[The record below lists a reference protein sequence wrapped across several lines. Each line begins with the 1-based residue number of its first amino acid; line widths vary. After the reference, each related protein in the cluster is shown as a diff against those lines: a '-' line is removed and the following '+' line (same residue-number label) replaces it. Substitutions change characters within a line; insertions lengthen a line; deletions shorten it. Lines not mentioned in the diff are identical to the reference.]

1 MLLSEQSVS
10 LALEVH
16 LQTLG
21 AGQKGGLLSRE
32 ALSEA
37 LACSSLITVLVQ
49 TMGDAAL
56 QPLEPTLRYDYSSA
70 GTPLYVNAG
79 VISGSIWEQGD
90 FASTCTPR
98 ASSCDVSTAGGACL

>member
-70 GTPLYVNAG
+70 GTPLCKCRCHLRKYLGARG
-79 VISGSIWEQGD
+79 FCID
-90 FASTCTPR
+90 MHT
-98 ASSCDVSTAGGACL
+98 SSKLL